1 MYNNLKKNKYEYLNM
16 GLSDTDIL
24 RLKHSCKSYKINRR
38 YYHVFL
44 DVAKNNYEKFL
55 KKEVLYCDL
64 LKSSAGIDWAFLND
78 EILNIK
84 VIDEDNNFKFKD
96 MIRRIKK
103 RRERKLGYKY

>member
-1 MYNNLKKNKYEYLNM
+1 MLYKIKKNDNKYM

-24 RLKHSCKSYKINRR
+24 RLKHSCKSYKINPR

-96 MIRRIKK
+96 MIRKIKK
-103 RRERKLGYKY
+103 RRERKLGYNY